1 MINYLAMQ
9 RHILQTLVYP
19 LLFSRAD
26 MLFGSER
33 AQTQAHTHTIGLV
46 YRNFYYFENETMKE

>member
-1 MINYLAMQ
+1 MQ